1 MNDSDWPARLERLEA
16 HLAHV
21 ERQNDVLNEVVVEQG
36 KELLRLRKQVERIS
50 QSFESQEMERV
61 RSNNAPHPQYGRR

>member
-1 MNDSDWPARLERLEA
+1 MSDGDLAARIERLEA

-21 ERQNDVLNEVVVEQG
+21 ERQNDALNEVVVEQG

-50 QSFESQEMERV
+50 QSFESQELERV
-61 RSNNAPHPQYGRR
+61 RSNNAPPPHYGRG